1 MKRYGK
7 LLSILLAVLMFAG
20 LLAACGGS
28 PATTAAPTTKATEAK
43 KTEAE
48 KTEAEKT
55 EAEKTEA
62 EKTEAEETEAPATEA
77 PETDAP
83 ETEADDDGP
92 ATPDLEGDDPDQLPR
107 KETLYYN
114 GRQWGPVNSMN
125 PLSNSHN
132 LNMFLRSPL

>member
-62 EKTEAEETEAPATEA
+62 EKTEAEETEP
-77 PETDAP
+77 P
-83 ETEADDDGP
+83 
-92 ATPDLEGDDPDQLPR
+92 QPR
-107 KETLYYN
+107 RPKPM
-114 GRQWGPVNSMN
+114 R
-125 PLSNSHN
+125 
-132 LNMFLRSPL
+132 LRLKPMMMDRPRRISRAMTRISCRVRKPSTTTAGSGVL